1 MNIRSCSSK
10 AIPVQVKQVHWHLSY
25 PLDIPS
31 AFLTSITALTYS
43 RRTSLKM
50 TQDSLPMSSS
60 AHCEI
65 SVRLQPMDLSSPV
78 PPKRLSMRLNSLTAG
93 NIPKPMEAWLTLVG
107 QQNGDRI
114 AYSYSIPL
122 HSFLTQP
129 STFANLWSHVRE
141 MESMISER
149 FTKTHRTRLRMS
161 WPSSQAKAS
170 KRTSS

>member
-1 MNIRSCSSK
+1 MNTPNTLSK
-10 AIPVQVKQVHWHLSY
+10 ATAVQAKQVVWHRSY

-31 AFLTSITALTYS
+31 AFLTSITALTYT

-50 TQDSLPMSSS
+50 TRLSLPTSSS

-65 SVRLQPMDLSSPV
+65 SVRLQPKDLLSKV
-78 PPKRLSMRLNSLTAG
+78 PPRRLSRRLNSLIAG
-93 NIPKPMEAWLTLVG
+93 NTPKPTEAWLTLVC

-129 STFANLWSHVRE
+129 STFASL
-141 MESMISER
+141 
-149 FTKTHRTRLRMS
+149 
-161 WPSSQAKAS
+161 
-170 KRTSS
+170 

>member
-1 MNIRSCSSK
+1 MNSPSSLSK
-10 AIPVQVKQVHWHLSY
+10 ATPEQAKPVHWHLSY

-50 TQDSLPMSSS
+50 TRLGLPSSSS

-65 SVRLQPMDLSSPV
+65 SVRLRPTDLSSPV
-78 PPKRLSMRLNSLTAG
+78 PPKRLSTRLNSLIAG
-93 NIPKPMEAWLTLVG
+93 NTPKPTEAWLTLVC

-114 AYSYSIPL
+114 SYSYSIPL

-129 STFANLWSHVRE
+129 STFESLWSHVVE
-141 MESMISER
+141 MESMMSER

-161 WPSSQAKAS
+161 WRCLRVKAS
-170 KRTSS
+170 RRTSS